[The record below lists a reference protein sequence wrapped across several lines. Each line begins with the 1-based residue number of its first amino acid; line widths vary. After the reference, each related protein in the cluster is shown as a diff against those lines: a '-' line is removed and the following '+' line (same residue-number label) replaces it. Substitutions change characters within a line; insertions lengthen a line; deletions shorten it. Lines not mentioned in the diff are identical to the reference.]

1 MEDKMNKIKYMNNS
15 QKVRKERIE
24 KKKKTNKRNKYQDN
38 DLNRNVSVIVY
49 ESISKVFR
57 PLEQEKRVQNIGG

>member
-24 KKKKTNKRNKYQDN
+24 KKQTKETRTKIMT
-38 DLNRNVSVIVY
+38 
-49 ESISKVFR
+49 
-57 PLEQEKRVQNIGG
+57 

>member
-24 KKKKTNKRNKYQDN
+24 KKKKKKQKKQVPR
-38 DLNRNVSVIVY
+38 
-49 ESISKVFR
+49 
-57 PLEQEKRVQNIGG
+57 